1 MRHVSIRAR
10 APERQGKAAF
20 CESFATCPQRW
31 RGLWMNHEGQA
42 SRMPLRCGFL
52 PYFESRGKWWI
63 RRADLGRT
71 RPARLWISGEVRG
84 KTAQE
89 ASPAGPI
96 PVAHSPPATFAC
108 WADHAVDGNGM
119 NQTST
124 TVPQDLWTAA
134 LDRLEPRYNKPVF
147 EMWLKPM
154 RLVDLTPSEIVLAV
168 QTTFAR
174 DWVENRLK
182 GDITAVLHELLGAE
196 VALRVVVD
204 PGAETHTPATAVPAA
219 KAAPTDDLRIG
230 HLNPRYT
237 FDDFVIGNSNRFAHA
252 AALAVADAPAMAY
265 NPLFLYGGV
274 GLGKTHL
281 MHAIGHRVLA
291 HNPSANIVYVSS
303 EKFTNEFIIA
313 IKNNQTVEFRN
324 RYRHVDV
331 LLIDDIQFLEGKE
344 QTQEEF
350 FHTFNSLHEA
360 QKQLVISSDRPP
372 KEIQTLESR
381 LRSRFEWGLLT
392 DIQPPDFET
401 REAILRKKAETEKV
415 PVPDEVLAFIA
426 KVIPSNIREL
436 EGSLIRVVA
445 FASLTKSAITV
456 ELASEVLKNA
466 VAQAP
471 MHRVTIPLIKERVAK
486 HYGISIKEMEAQRRD
501 QRVTLPRQIAMYI
514 AWQLTGA
521 SLPQI
526 AREFGKKDHTTAMY
540 ARDKI
545 ADMMD
550 ADEAFRNKVR
560 SLVSQIQTE

>member
-1 MRHVSIRAR
+1 
-10 APERQGKAAF
+10 
-20 CESFATCPQRW
+20 
-31 RGLWMNHEGQA
+31 
-42 SRMPLRCGFL
+42 
-52 PYFESRGKWWI
+52 
-63 RRADLGRT
+63 
-71 RPARLWISGEVRG
+71 
-84 KTAQE
+84 
-89 ASPAGPI
+89 
-96 PVAHSPPATFAC
+96 
-108 WADHAVDGNGM
+108 M
-119 NQTST
+119 NQDQIWSQVQEELRFQLAKRTY
-124 TVPQDLWTAA
+124 D
-134 LDRLEPRYNKPVF
+134 
-147 EMWLKPM
+147 MWLKNTS
-154 RLVDLTPSEIVLAV
+154 VVSADGG
-168 QTTFAR
+168 TF
-174 DWVENRLK
+174 
-182 GDITAVLHELLGAE
+182 
-196 VALRVVVD
+196 
-204 PGAETHTPATAVPAA
+204 
-219 KAAPTDDLRIG
+219 RIG
-230 HLNPRYT
+230 VPSKLAKDWLEDRFSGLIQET
-237 FDDFVIGNSNRFAHA
+237 LQAVTGSEVDIDFVISPSGHRPALSSVDGDFGRASENGHESNGNGNGVEPVPDAPVIPPSELNARFRFSSFVVGHNSQFAHA
-252 AALAVADAPAMAY
+252 AAKAVAEAPGDSY

-281 MHAIGHRVLA
+281 MHAIGHRVRER
-291 HNPSANIVYVSS
+291 NPSANVVYVSS

-372 KEIQTLESR
+372 KEIQTLENR

-445 FASLTKSAITV
+445 FASLTKSPIGV
-456 ELASEVLKNA
+456 ELAAEVLKNA

-471 MHRVTIPLIKERVAK
+471 MHRVTIPGIKERVAK
-486 HYGISIKEMEAQRRD
+486 HYGISVKEMEAQRRD

-545 ADMMD
+545 ADMME
-550 ADEAFRNKVR
+550 ADEAFRNKIR
-560 SLVSQIQTE
+560 SLVAQIQSE